1 MSFEVPRYAKTI
13 HEINETKQKLKPNY
27 HKELSLPII
36 SGVVTTAYS
45 VYAKGG
51 QASCENLL
59 LKAGADVNIADV
71 HGNTAIGH
79 TAYFG
84 EDHLLNR
91 LIKTG
96 ANVDTS
102 GDNAITPLF
111 LAAQAGH
118 NQCLDKLLY
127 AGADVNAKTVNGF
140 TPLMQAILAGH
151 AQCVDTLITAG
162 ADVNTAVTLKS
173 CHDDIMKVKEAAM
186 ATVSSYLVA
195 AEIIDELYQKVED
208 KFSDLKN

>member
-1 MSFEVPRYAKTI
+1 MSFQVPRYAKTI

-51 QASCENLL
+51 QASCVNLL

-102 GDNAITPLF
+102 GDNAITEIL
-111 LAAQAGH
+111 
-118 NQCLDKLLY
+118 NCLITS
-127 AGADVNAKTVNGF
+127 GADVNFHDSSG
-140 TPLMQAILAGH
+140 
-151 AQCVDTLITAG
+151 ITALHSAARNG
-162 ADVNTAVTLKS
+162 HIDCVKRLVKSEANVNKKDRNGYTADCCSRKWP
-173 CHDDIMKVKEAAM
+173 
-186 ATVSSYLVA
+186 
-195 AEIIDELYQKVED
+195 
-208 KFSDLKN
+208 